1 MNQTKKLTLT
11 AFFLVLGLLLPFITG
26 QIQIIGNMLLP
37 MHIPILL
44 CGLICDH
51 KHGLL
56 LGFITPL
63 LRSLL
68 FGMPML
74 YPNAIAM
81 AFELAAYGF
90 FIGYFFHNAKWQCL
104 KSLYRCLIMTMI
116 IGRIIYAIAMILL
129 LGLNNFTF
137 TMFITTSLINAIPGI
152 ILQLVLIPSIMLL
165 LHKTHLV
172 PFKKL
177 TQTKGAI

>member
-1 MNQTKKLTLT
+1 
-11 AFFLVLGLLLPFITG
+11 
-26 QIQIIGNMLLP
+26 
-37 MHIPILL
+37 
-44 CGLICDH
+44 
-51 KHGLL
+51 
-56 LGFITPL
+56 
-63 LRSLL
+63 
-68 FGMPML
+68 
-74 YPNAIAM
+74 
-81 AFELAAYGF
+81 
-90 FIGYFFHNAKWQCL
+90 
-104 KSLYRCLIMTMI
+104 MTMI